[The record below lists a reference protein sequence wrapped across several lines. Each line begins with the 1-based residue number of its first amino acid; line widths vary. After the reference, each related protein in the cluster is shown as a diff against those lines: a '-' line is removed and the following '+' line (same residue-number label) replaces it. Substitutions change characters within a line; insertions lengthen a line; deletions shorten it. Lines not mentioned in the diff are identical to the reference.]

1 MISKENE
8 IIFSLRKQLEELGI
22 TCPMNF
28 DKLTPSK
35 QRILFDYYR
44 AMKLIE
50 ADNPP
55 IMEGK

>member
-35 QRILFDYYR
+35 QRIMFDYYR

-50 ADNPP
+50 AGEPP